1 MYLLFLLVINNYKI
15 KLDKI
20 KKNRNY
26 KWKINY
32 RNRNRK
38 NKIGI

>member
-20 KKNRNY
+20 KK
-26 KWKINY
+26 KIEIINE
-32 RNRNRK
+32 K
-38 NKIGI
+38 